1 MTHEQVCEMLAKI
14 YYAKNKDY
22 GNSFDT
28 TIDKFGDIAFVV
40 RASDKMMRLEQLVN
54 NDAVVKDESFDDTVK
69 DLANYCIMYLMRG
82 QYSAEMTGFVVP
94 WLH

>member
-1 MTHEQVCEMLAKI
+1 
-14 YYAKNKDY
+14 
-22 GNSFDT
+22 
-28 TIDKFGDIAFVV
+28 VV

-82 QYSAEMTGFVVP
+82 CDGE
-94 WLH
+94 